1 MATFEV
7 TPKDPVELLKY
18 RKYLKK
24 IYKLKT
30 EEEIDA
36 AIVAEEEEFHEM
48 DIRVRKKLVADYLKQ
63 SEVILAETDVPFF
76 LRYPKRRFR
85 LRMAAPCEVD
95 LAYWR
100 DGITVPDGW
109 RVFAVVAVFREKK
122 CIQRI
127 FVDAPADSE
136 TDLSDNLAEQAWN
149 VAKCRQDRL
158 HRGLDYVVQSRPSFK
173 VR

>member
-1 MATFEV
+1 MGFEV
-7 TPKDPVELLKY
+7 TPKDPMELLRY
-18 RKYLKK
+18 RKILKK
-24 IYKLKT
+24 MYKLKT

-36 AIVAEEEEFHEM
+36 AIVKEEEEFHEL
-48 DIRVRKKLVADYLKQ
+48 DIWVRKKLVADYLKQ
-63 SEVILAETDVPFF
+63 SEVILNETDFPFF

-85 LRMAAPCEVD
+85 LRVAAPCEVE
-95 LAYWR
+95 LAYWL

-109 RVFAVVAVFREKK
+109 RVFAVVAHFHEKK

-149 VAKCRQDRL
+149 VAKCRKDRL
-158 HRGLDYVVQSRPSFK
+158 YRGLAYVAQSRPSFK